1 MNRLKLFALTT
12 SLITTNAMAS
22 DEIVLKESQNI
33 SIWSTISNGGIIG
46 FIIIGISVI
55 ATALIIDNLLRIR
68 RNKMIPSE
76 LLPKIEKAII
86 DKDYEVASELCKKE
100 NTFLTK
106 VIEAGLLQHSSVL
119 GYYDMQNAMQEESE
133 RYISK
138 LLRRIDYISFIGS
151 ATPMLGLL
159 GTVTGMIKAFNQI
172 ALTEGSAKASELA
185 GGISE
190 ALITTCLGL
199 IVAIPAMFF
208 VTFLR
213 NRIDGYVAEA
223 EPIVDHIMR
232 SFKNDESRM

>member
-1 MNRLKLFALTT
+1 MNKLKLFILAIF
-12 SLITTNAMAS
+12 LITTDAMAG
-22 DEIVLKESQNI
+22 EEVVLKESQEI
-33 SIWSTISNGGIIG
+33 SIWSTVSSGGIIG
-46 FIIIGISVI
+46 FIIIGVSVI
-55 ATALIIDNLLRIR
+55 AMALIIDSLLRVR
-68 RNKMIPSE
+68 KSKMIPSE
-76 LLPKIEKAII
+76 LLPKIEKSIKS
-86 DKDYEVASELCKKE
+86 KDYDAASRLCE
-100 NTFLTK
+100 GDTFLTT
-106 VIEAGLLQHSSVL
+106 VIKAGLSQQSSVL

-223 EPIVDHIMR
+223 EPIVDHIML
-232 SFKNDESRM
+232 SFKNDEGRM

>member
-1 MNRLKLFALTT
+1 MNGLKLSVLTT
-12 SLITTNAMAS
+12 LFIATNAMAG
-22 DEIVLKESQNI
+22 EEVVLKESQKI
-33 SIWSTISNGGIIG
+33 SIWSTISSGGIIG

-55 ATALIIDNLLRIR
+55 AMALIIDSLLKIR
-68 RNKMIPSE
+68 KNNMIPNE

-86 DKDYEVASELCKKE
+86 SKDYDAASKLCARD
-100 NTFLTK
+100 TFLTR
-106 VIEAGLLQHSSVL
+106 VIKAGLSQHSSVL

-138 LLRRIDYISFIGS
+138 LLRRVDYISFIGS

-208 VTFLR
+208 VTFIR

-223 EPIVDHIMR
+223 EPIVEHLML
-232 SFKNDESRM
+232 SFKNDENRM